1 MILAGLLSLV
11 NFIINLIPFN
21 LPGFPDTFAS
31 TINLVHEYL
40 QGAIS
45 FIYAYVIDYNVVKTV
60 FSIIIVWIG
69 AKYSYRF
76 LMWVIRKI
84 PMLNIKD

>member
-1 MILAGLLSLV
+1 MLLSALLSLV
-11 NFIINLIPFN
+11 NFLINLIPFN
-21 LPGFPDTFAS
+21 LPGFPDSFDS
-31 TINLVHEYL
+31 TITLVQGYL

-45 FIYAYVIDYNVVKTV
+45 FIYAYVIDYNVVSTV
-60 FSIIIVWIG
+60 FSIIIIWIG

-84 PMLNIKD
+84 PMINIKD

>member
-1 MILAGLLSLV
+1 MILVGLLALV
-11 NFIINLIPFN
+11 DFLINLIPFS
-21 LPGFPDTFAS
+21 LPGFPDSFNS
-31 TINLVHEYL
+31 TIALVQSYL

-60 FSIIIVWIG
+60 FSMIILWIG
-69 AKYSYRF
+69 AKYSYSF
-76 LMWVIRKI
+76 LMWVVRKI